1 MTVSSD
7 GYARTVREPQ
17 GSGALDAS
25 VRGTPGPTQLAP
37 RASGPTGLLALVTS
51 VASDSHNWNLV
62 YLELLLAEMGHQ
74 VVNLGPCVPDDLLA
88 AECRRLG
95 PDLAVVS
102 TVNGH
107 GYLDG
112 MRLIRRLRAQPELAA
127 LPVVIG
133 GKLGIAGPSG
143 WQHCARLVSAGF
155 DAVFEDGTD
164 IGQFRAFVTQLA
176 ASVSR

>member
-1 MTVSSD
+1 MTVSTSTD
-7 GYARTVREPQ
+7 GYARTAREAQ
-17 GSGALDAS
+17 GGGALDAS
-25 VRGTPGPTQLAP
+25 VGGTP
-37 RASGPTGLLALVTS
+37 GPTGLLALVTS

-88 AECRRLG
+88 DECLRLR
-95 PDLAVVS
+95 PDLVVVS

-112 MRLIRRLRAQPELAA
+112 IRLIPQLRARPELAA
-127 LPVVIG
+127 TAIVIG

-143 WQHCARLVSAGF
+143 REHCARLASAGF

-164 IGQFRAFVTQLA
+164 IGHFHAFVTQLA